1 MNKINNRLSSKQQ
14 TGRQNY
20 RRGHFAEFLAQLFL
34 FVKGYHK
41 IATNYITGRGTRAGE
56 VDLIVC
62 RGKTLVFVEV
72 KQRPRMDDAAFAIT
86 PTQQQRIRRAAE
98 AFVATHDAFQDYDLR
113 FDAVLVC
120 LPWHIRHLVNAF

>member
-1 MNKINNRLSSKQQ
+1 MNKKVNLPRSKRQ

-20 RRGHFAEFLAQLFL
+20 RRGHFAEFLVGLFL
-34 FVKGYHK
+34 LAKGYRK

-72 KQRPRMDDAAFAIT
+72 KQRTRMDDAAFAIT
-86 PTQQQRIRRAAE
+86 PIQQQRIRRAAE
-98 AFVATHDAFQDYDLR
+98 AFVASHDSFQDYDLR

-120 LPWHIRHLVNAF
+120 LPWHIRHIINAF